1 MQCPKC
7 NCTNQ
12 ENSHYCCNC
21 AHQLIKPPPF
31 YKRHPIWTVFGSLFL
46 VGCLLASIGI
56 VSFLSNLSN
65 EIESETAK
73 ESVISGSG
81 SDTIALINI
90 DGVIVENDPTDTFSS
105 FSEDYTSARHIKK
118 TLQKVA
124 EDDSVKAILL
134 RVNSPGGS
142 AAASEEILSDINSFK
157 EEHKIPVVAYFT
169 DVAASGG
176 YYVSMSADKIV
187 ANPTTITGSIGVII
201 SYLNF
206 EELASKYGVSNV
218 VYKSGEHKDILNSF
232 RKATDDENGIM
243 QNLVNDAY
251 DVFVDRVASGRDME
265 KDKVKELADGRV
277 YSAKGAKENGL
288 IDETGNFEDAVS
300 EARKLAELESAAVI
314 EFGKQGF
321 LESILGA
328 TLHLGHS
335 WLPFS
340 TSGAK
345 VLYIYSSGI

>member
-7 NCTNQ
+7 NWQNQ
-12 ENSHYCCNC
+12 ENAHYCANC
-21 AHQLIKPPPF
+21 ATELIKRPPF
-31 YKRHPIWTVFGSLFL
+31 YKRHKVLTVLGSL
-46 VGCLLASIGI
+46 LLAACVFAVIGI
-56 VSFLSNLSN
+56 VRFVSDVSN
-65 EIESETAK
+65 EIDQETQK

-81 SDTIALINI
+81 PDSIALINI

-105 FSEDYTSARHIKK
+105 FSEEYTSARNIKK
-118 TLQKVA
+118 TLQDVA

-157 EEHKIPVVAYFT
+157 AEHTMPVVAYFT

-176 YYVSMSADKIV
+176 YYVSMSADRIV

-206 EELASKYGVSNV
+206 EDLAKKYGVSNV

-232 RKATDDENGIM
+232 RKATDSENGIM
-243 QNLVNDAY
+243 QTLVDDAY
-251 DVFVDRVASGRDME
+251 DVFVNRVATGRKME
-265 KDKVKELADGRV
+265 LDKVKQLADGRV

-288 IDETGNFEDAVS
+288 IDQTGNFEDAVS
-300 EARKLAELESAAVI
+300 EARKLAKIETASVV
-314 EFGKQGF
+314 EFGKEGF
-321 LESILGA
+321 LEILLGS
-328 TLHLGHS
+328 TLHLGRS

-340 TSGAK
+340 ASGAK
-345 VLYIYSSGI
+345 ILYLYSTAL